1 MSRKTFISVG
11 ECMAELQLVRDSLF
25 SLGFG
30 GDTLN
35 TAWYVKALA
44 HPQVVQVEYF
54 TAVGS
59 DQLSRNLLAFL
70 QDHGIGTQF
79 IKEISDRN
87 VGLYLISLTGA
98 ERSFTYWRSAS
109 AAKMLANDEQYLR
122 TSLSQADVIYF
133 SGITLAI
140 LAPSHRRI
148 LLGVMR
154 EMKSKGITVVFD
166 TNARRR
172 LWPSDVEMRKAMI
185 AGYRAATL
193 AMPTL
198 EDERALFGDIGAIE
212 CAKRIAGYGVEE
224 IVVKDGANPCT
235 ILKGGELSSV
245 AANQV
250 EGVVDTTGAGD
261 SFNAAYIVGRMANKS
276 AVEAARVAHQV
287 AGRVIRGRGALLDMT
302 VFSDIQAK

>member
-1 MSRKTFISVG
+1 MRRKTFISVG

-109 AAKMLANDEQYLR
+109 AAKMLANDEQFLR

-140 LAPSHRRI
+140 LTPSHRRI
-148 LLGVMR
+148 LLGVLR
-154 EMKSKGITVVFD
+154 EMKSMGITVAFD
-166 TNARRR
+166 SNARRR
-172 LWPSDVEMRKAMI
+172 LWPSDMAMKKAVI
-185 AGYRAATL
+185 AGYRTATL
-193 AMPTL
+193 AMPTFD
-198 EDERALFGDIGAIE
+198 DERALFGDVSTIE
-212 CAKRIAGYGVEE
+212 CAKRIAGYGVGE

-250 EGVVDTTGAGD
+250 EGIVDTTGAGD

-276 AVEAARVAHQV
+276 AVEAARLAHQV
-287 AGRVIRGRGALLDMT
+287 AGKVICGRGALLDMA
-302 VFSDIQAK
+302 VFSDFRTN